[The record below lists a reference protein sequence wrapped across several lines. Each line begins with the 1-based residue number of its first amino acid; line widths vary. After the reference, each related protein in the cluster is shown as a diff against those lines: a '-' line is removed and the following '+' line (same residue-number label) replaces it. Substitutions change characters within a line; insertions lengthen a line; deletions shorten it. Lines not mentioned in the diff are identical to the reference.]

1 MIGHVRYDAI
11 DDAPASLSPAIITGL
26 LRGELAYDGVV
37 ITDNITMK
45 AVAARYSPEEAALR
59 AVAAGADII
68 LVSHEYEAA
77 IAAYNAILRA
87 LNTGVIPME
96 RIDASVRRILRLK
109 LAHED
114 VGK

>member
-1 MIGHVRYDAI
+1 MTTKL
-11 DDAPASLSPAIITGL
+11 PSPL
-26 LRGELAYDGVV
+26 PWK
-37 ITDNITMK
+37 NF
-45 AVAARYSPEEAALR
+45 ARKIWPPSPPSSPTALR

-68 LVSHEYEAA
+68 LISHEYEAA

-109 LAHED
+109 LAHAD
-114 VGK
+114 VAK